1 MSQVR
6 PKPSRSPLPGRLHR
20 TPTQGACPLVP
31 LAPACSGRPH
41 VDTMGRGPKP
51 HVSVLTCISTAPP
64 VPCLCCRSLARAPL
78 AAMSHTPVCL
88 SGLPFKGAEML
99 RPGCRAATCQSR
111 DRLACNV
118 CALKRVPDSGCTRP
132 FFLGAPCTLQ
142 GCFVQGDTVHLAAL
156 RVQHVYVRSLY

>member
-1 MSQVR
+1 MHFHRSACAL
-6 PKPSRSPLPGRLHR
+6 PLLPLSR
-20 TPTQGACPLVP
+20 Q
-31 LAPACSGRPH
+31 
-41 VDTMGRGPKP
+41 
-51 HVSVLTCISTAPP
+51 STA
-64 VPCLCCRSLARAPL
+64 RSKV
-78 AAMSHTPVCL
+78 HTPVCL
-88 SGLPFKGAEML
+88 SGLPFKGAAML

-156 RVQHVYVRSLY
+156 RVQRVYVRSLY